1 MSAFL
6 ELCPTRI
13 GPPTAE
19 MPASARIARDTVQRL
34 TSDNCH
40 LHCAEMPI
48 RSFRHKGLKRLFE
61 DDDARGV
68 SAGSVDKLRKM
79 LFALDSAVSVAEI
92 GAMPGWRLHRLKG
105 ELVSMW
111 SLTVTRNWRLVF
123 RFEDGDAF
131 EVDLVDYH

>member
-1 MSAFL
+1 
-6 ELCPTRI
+6 
-13 GPPTAE
+13 
-19 MPASARIARDTVQRL
+19 
-34 TSDNCH
+34 
-40 LHCAEMPI
+40 MPI

-61 DDDARGV
+61 DDDARAL

-123 RFEDGDAF
+123 RFEAGDAF
-131 EVDLVDYH
+131 EVDLKEDLECP